1 MSYDIRFGVQTVCE
15 NNDGERFAVVHVP
28 EYDNPTYNLSDMF
41 RACMDWDY
49 DQGEWYP
56 MTEVLPRI
64 ERGIREL
71 VGNRS
76 EYERYNPPNGW
87 GDLDGA
93 LRCLRNWRSALVND
107 DDPVLGDGAGR
118 FEWEMATYMWPLET
132 LWFRW

>member
-15 NNDGERFAVVHVP
+15 NNDGERFVVVHVP

-76 EYERYNPPNGW
+76 KYERYNPPNGW

-93 LRCLRNWRSALVND
+93 LRCLRNWRTELVGDN
-107 DDPVLGDGAGR
+107 DPVLGDGTGR
-118 FEWEMATYMWPLET
+118 FGWGTATYMWPLET

>member
-15 NNDGERFAVVHVP
+15 NNDGERFVVVHVP

-76 EYERYNPPNGW
+76 KYERYNPPNGW

-93 LRCLRNWRSALVND
+93 LRCLRNWRSSLVND
-107 DDPVLGDGAGR
+107 DDPVLGDGTAR
-118 FEWEMATYMWPLET
+118 FDWDMATYMWPLET